1 LGLRYFPWAICS
13 THSQSDKVHGEMA
26 GTTNTGASQDAVSQ
40 SRRVQIITII
50 WMGAEAALS
59 LWAAWRA
66 SSPALLAFGGD
77 SFIELFS
84 AIVVLLRFAPG
95 TDRERFERPAAL
107 IAGVLLFALA
117 LFVAWTSIVALLGR
131 REPQTTRVGI
141 AILISAAV
149 FMPWLAKKKRSLA
162 AVTGSTAL
170 KADAA
175 ESALCGYLAL
185 IALVG
190 VLVRAVWHI
199 SWADPLAALGLLP
212 FIVWEAWEAVKG
224 KDE

>member
-1 LGLRYFPWAICS
+1 
-13 THSQSDKVHGEMA
+13 MA
-26 GTTNTGASQDAVSQ
+26 GTTNTGALQGAIRQ
-40 SRRVQIITII
+40 SRRIQIITII

-59 LWAAWRA
+59 LWAAWLA

-95 TDRERFERPAAL
+95 TDHERFERPAAL

-117 LFVAWTSIVALLGR
+117 MFVVWTSIISLLGR
-131 REPQTTRVGI
+131 HEPQTTRLGI
-141 AILISAAV
+141 AILLLAAV
-149 FMPWLAKKKRSLA
+149 FMPWLAKKKRRLA

-175 ESALCGYLAL
+175 ESAMCGYLAL
-185 IALVG
+185 ITLAG

-199 SWADPLAALGLLP
+199 SWADPVAALGLLP
-212 FIVWEAWEAVKG
+212 FIVWEGREAFKG

>member
-1 LGLRYFPWAICS
+1 
-13 THSQSDKVHGEMA
+13 MA
-26 GTTNTGASQDAVSQ
+26 GTTNTGALQDAIRQ
-40 SRRVQIITII
+40 SRRLQIVTII

-59 LWAAWRA
+59 LWAAWLA

-95 TDRERFERPAAL
+95 TDRERFERPATL
-107 IAGVLLFALA
+107 IAGALLFALA
-117 LFVAWTSIVALLGR
+117 MFVAWTSIMSLLGR
-131 REPQTTRVGI
+131 HEPQTTGLGI
-141 AILISAAV
+141 AILILAVV
-149 FMPWLAKKKRSLA
+149 FMPWLAKKKRRLA

-175 ESALCGYLAL
+175 ESAACGYVAL
-185 IALVG
+185 ITLAG

-199 SWADPLAALGLLP
+199 SWADPVAALGLLP
-212 FIVWEAWEAVKG
+212 FIVWEGWEALKG
-224 KDE
+224 KNE

>member
-1 LGLRYFPWAICS
+1 
-13 THSQSDKVHGEMA
+13 MA
-26 GTTNTGASQDAVSQ
+26 GTTSAGAFEDAIRQ
-40 SRRVQIITII
+40 SRRIQIITIL
-50 WMGAEAALS
+50 WVGAEAALS
-59 LWAAWRA
+59 LWAAWLA

-84 AIVVLLRFAPG
+84 ANVVFLRFAPG
-95 TDRERFERPAAL
+95 GDRERLERPASL

-117 LFVAWTSIVALLGR
+117 MFVAWTSIITLLGR
-131 REPQTTRVGI
+131 YEPQTTLVGI

-149 FMPWLAKKKRSLA
+149 FMPWLANKKRKLA

-175 ESALCGYLAL
+175 ESATCGYLAL

-190 VLVRAVWHI
+190 VLVRAIWHI
-199 SWADPLAALGLLP
+199 SWADPVAALSLLP
-212 FIVWEAWEAVKG
+212 FIVWEGWEAVKG
-224 KDE
+224 KDGCH

>member
-1 LGLRYFPWAICS
+1 
-13 THSQSDKVHGEMA
+13 MA
-26 GTTNTGASQDAVSQ
+26 GTTNPGAFEDATRL
-40 SRRVQIITII
+40 SRRIQILTII

-59 LWAAWRA
+59 LWAAWLA

-95 TDRERFERPAAL
+95 RDGERFERPAAL

-117 LFVAWTSIVALLGR
+117 MFVAWTSVISLLAR
-131 REPQTTRVGI
+131 HEPQTTRLGI
-141 AILISAAV
+141 AILILAAV

-162 AVTGSTAL
+162 AVTGSAAL

-175 ESALCGYLAL
+175 ESATCGYLAL
-185 IALVG
+185 IALLG
-190 VLVRAVWHI
+190 VTVRTVWHI
-199 SWADPLAALGLLP
+199 SWADPVAALGLLP
-212 FIVWEAWEAVKG
+212 FIVWEGWEAFR
-224 KDE
+224 DEDE

>member
-1 LGLRYFPWAICS
+1 
-13 THSQSDKVHGEMA
+13 MA
-26 GTTNTGASQDAVSQ
+26 GTTNTGALQDAIRQ
-40 SRRVQIITII
+40 SWRIQIITII

-59 LWAAWRA
+59 LWAAWLA

-107 IAGVLLFALA
+107 IAGFLLIALA
-117 LFVAWTSIVALLGR
+117 MFVVWTSIITLLGR
-131 REPQTTRVGI
+131 HEPQTTRLGI
-141 AILISAAV
+141 TILILAAV
-149 FMPWLAKKKRSLA
+149 FMPWLAKKKRRLA
-162 AVTGSTAL
+162 AVTGSIAL

-175 ESALCGYLAL
+175 ESAMCGYLAL
-185 IALVG
+185 ITLVG

-199 SWADPLAALGLLP
+199 SWADPVAALGLLP
-212 FIVWEAWEAVKG
+212 FIVWEGWEAFRG